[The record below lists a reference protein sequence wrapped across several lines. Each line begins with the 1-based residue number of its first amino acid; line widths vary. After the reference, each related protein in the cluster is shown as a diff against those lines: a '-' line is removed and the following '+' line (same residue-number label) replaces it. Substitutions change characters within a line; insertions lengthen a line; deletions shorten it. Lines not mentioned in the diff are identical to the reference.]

1 MSYVVKWRLS
11 PGSKNRESPIAY
23 RTPLEALD
31 FACTILNQ
39 SPTEIWIEG
48 PNNVRIER
56 EIIRRHCQS
65 RGSAMCPS

>member
-1 MSYVVKWRLS
+1 MSYIVKWRFS
-11 PGSKNRESPIAY
+11 GQSKGHASPINF

-31 FACTILNQ
+31 FACTILRQ

-48 PNNVRIER
+48 PSDVRIEQ

-65 RGSAMCPS
+65 RR